1 MRAAQGAQ
9 PSEDRPRAPRW
20 ASAGQRAQ
28 DAPGEARE
36 RKSREGKGDVTV
48 RRDEGLAKEWE
59 RQWARRLPPDK
70 PWIVRLDGRGF
81 HRWTRGLERPLDAR
95 LREAMVRTAEAC
107 ADDANAW
114 HAYTQSDEVTL
125 VLERTEGGE
134 PAFGGKLQKMV
145 SLLAARASIT
155 FNDAAR
161 ALMPEHAAKRA
172 AAVFDARAFAVP
184 DRASACTALAE
195 RALDCWRNAVQSA
208 GQARYGHRTMLGL
221 KTAEVRERLE
231 RDGTPMSHW
240 ARAHTGG
247 VALVRHRVRRRFEAA
262 EIERLPPRHAARSD
276 PDLKVERTET
286 ERLEGPD
293 YRDTGA
299 AMRMIF
305 SWRDEVVER

>member
-1 MRAAQGAQ
+1 M
-9 PSEDRPRAPRW
+9 
-20 ASAGQRAQ
+20 
-28 DAPGEARE
+28 
-36 RKSREGKGDVTV
+36 TV

-81 HRWTRGLERPLDAR
+81 HRWTRGLERPFDAR
-95 LREAMVRTAEAC
+95 LREAMVRMAQAC
-107 ADDANAW
+107 TEDANAW

-134 PAFGGKLQKMV
+134 AAFGGKLQKMV
-145 SLLAARASIT
+145 SLLAARASVT

-161 ALMPEHAAKRA
+161 TLMPEHADTRA
-172 AAVFDARAFAVP
+172 PAVFDARAFAVP
-184 DRASACTALAE
+184 NRESACIALAE

-208 GQARYGHRTMLGL
+208 GQARYGHKAMLRL
-221 KTAEVRERLE
+221 KTAQVRERLE
-231 RDGTPMSHW
+231 ADGTPMRTW

-247 VALVRHRVRRRFEAA
+247 VAIVKQRVRRRFAPG

-286 ERLEGPD
+286 SRLEGPD
-293 YRDTGA
+293 YRDADA
-299 AMRMIF
+299 AMRLIF
-305 SWRDEVVER
+305 GWRDEVVER